1 MWASRSSIIAA
12 LQARLQAAEDEDR
25 AKNHQFVCRL
35 HPAINWCH
43 HWGCADCVFEL
54 RTALQRVTEAA
65 RDLIQA
71 PSLLQALGRDHSPG
85 CECALCRVQRAL
97 ADL

>member
-1 MWASRSSIIAA
+1 MLASRSSIIA
-12 LQARLQAAEDEDR
+12 
-25 AKNHQFVCRL
+25 
-35 HPAINWCH
+35 
-43 HWGCADCVFEL
+43 
-54 RTALQRVTEAA
+54 ALQRVTEAA